1 MIAARL
7 ARIVR
12 VVGGFAVVQA
22 AAQGLGLVAG
32 FVLVRALDKQD
43 YALYTLAITGIN
55 ALVMLSNG
63 GIIDAA
69 TAIGGRA
76 WQDARHLG
84 QGIASALSF
93 PKQLAAMIVAP
104 VIVLLAWLLIRNS
117 AGIGDRMPF

>member
-7 ARIVR
+7 VRIVR
-12 VVGGFAVVQA
+12 VVGGFALVQA

-43 YALYTLAITGIN
+43 YALYTLTITGIN
-55 ALVMLSNG
+55 ALAMLSNG

-76 WQDARHLG
+76 WQDPRHLG
-84 QGIASALSF
+84 QVVSSAMRF
-93 PKQLAAMIVAP
+93 RRRLAAMIVAP
-104 VIVLLAWLLIRNS
+104 VILFLIWLLARNGAS
-117 AGIGDRMPF
+117 IAELVS